1 MNEDASI
8 GKGLISKNH
17 LVSRTLG
24 IVGTARRLRS
34 NADMQ
39 RLLPLLV
46 ALAVAAGAAF
56 WITQSPRPAP
66 QAAPTPAALPELAP
80 VEAEEPTAAEPQAA
94 PAPKKAPA
102 GKPWQR
108 LDGCTWKADR
118 WNDGDSFHVITGDEG
133 LEIVARFY
141 FIDTPEAETAYRD
154 RIAEQAAYFGI
165 TKEQAVDIAHEAA
178 AFTEKQLAAP
188 FTVWTR
194 WRSALGR
201 SALGRNYVIIITADG
216 RDLNELLVEN
226 GLARIYGTKTALFD
240 GRDSKKYVARLA
252 ELEAKA
258 KAEKRGGWRFTE
270 GQ

>member
-1 MNEDASI
+1 MSASSRPLRAALCVLAVI
-8 GKGLISKNH
+8 AFYFFGRSNFPTA
-17 LVSRTLG
+17 SRTTPPPPAK
-24 IVGTARRLRS
+24 TA
-34 NADMQ
+34 
-39 RLLPLLV
+39 LPE
-46 ALAVAAGAAF
+46 LAAAEAEEPPAE
-56 WITQSPRPAP
+56 AP
-66 QAAPTPAALPELAP
+66 QAAPT
-80 VEAEEPTAAEPQAA
+80 
-94 PAPKKAPA
+94 PKKAPA
-102 GKPWQR
+102 GKPWQKIE
-108 LDGCTWKADR
+108 GCTWKADR
-118 WNDGDSFHVITGDEG
+118 WNDGDSFHVLTGSEPP
-133 LEIVARFY
+133 EIVARFY
-141 FIDTPEAETAYRD
+141 FVDTPEAETAYRD

-165 TKEQAVDIAHEAA
+165 TKEQTVDIAHEAA
-178 AFTEKQLAAP
+178 AFTEKQLNAP

-270 GQ
+270 GR

>member
-1 MNEDASI
+1 MPLVNSFLQFRFSRMRMEPSSRRNSTGLPESGRWSKKSKLGSASSSGIHSRLACHGGTMGMNAASI
-8 GKGLISKNH
+8 FSAYWQEN
-17 LVSRTLG
+17 
-24 IVGTARRLRS
+24 GTEYWHDPVTRL
-34 NADMQ
+34 
-39 RLLPLLV
+39 
-46 ALAVAAGAAF
+46 
-56 WITQSPRPAP
+56 
-66 QAAPTPAALPELAP
+66 
-80 VEAEEPTAAEPQAA
+80 
-94 PAPKKAPA
+94 
-102 GKPWQR
+102 
-108 LDGCTWKADR
+108 
-118 WNDGDSFHVITGDEG
+118 
-133 LEIVARFY
+133 Y
-141 FIDTPEAETAYRD
+141 FVDTPEAETAYRD

-165 TKEQAVDIAHEAA
+165 TKEQAIELAREAS
-178 AFTEKQLAAP
+178 AFTEKHLAAP

-226 GLARIYGTKTALFD
+226 GLARIYGTKTALYD

>member
-1 MNEDASI
+1 MSAS
-8 GKGLISKNH
+8 
-17 LVSRTLG
+17 SRPLRAALCALAAIAFYFFG
-24 IVGTARRLRS
+24 RS
-34 NADMQ
+34 N
-39 RLLPLLV
+39 LP
-46 ALAVAAGAAF
+46 
-56 WITQSPRPAP
+56 PRPALP
-66 QAAPTPAALPELAP
+66 PPATATVPELAP
-80 VEAEEPTAAEPQAA
+80 VEAEEQPAEAPQAA
-94 PAPKKAPA
+94 PTPKKAPA

-118 WNDGDSFHVITGDEG
+118 WNDGDSFHILTGSEPP
-133 LEIVARFY
+133 EVVARLY
-141 FIDTPEAETAYRD
+141 FVDTPEAETAYRD

-165 TKEQAVDIAHEAA
+165 TKEQTVELAHEAA
-178 AFTEKQLAAP
+178 AFTAKRLSAP

-201 SALGRNYVIIITADG
+201 SALGRSYVIVITADG

-270 GQ
+270 GR

>member
-1 MNEDASI
+1 MSAS
-8 GKGLISKNH
+8 
-17 LVSRTLG
+17 SRSLRAALCALAAIAFYFFG
-24 IVGTARRLRS
+24 RS
-34 NADMQ
+34 N
-39 RLLPLLV
+39 LP
-46 ALAVAAGAAF
+46 
-56 WITQSPRPAP
+56 PASKT
-66 QAAPTPAALPELAP
+66 TPPPPLPAMAALPELAP
-80 VEAEEPTAAEPQAA
+80 AEVEEPPAEEPQAA
-94 PAPKKAPA
+94 PTPKKAPA

-108 LDGCTWKADR
+108 IEGCQWKADR
-118 WNDGDSFHVITGDEG
+118 WNDGDSFHVITGDAG
-133 LEIVARFY
+133 REIVARLY
-141 FIDTPEAETAYRD
+141 FVDTPEAETAYRD
-154 RIAEQAAYFGI
+154 RITEQAAYFGI
-165 TKEQAVDIAHEAA
+165 TKEQAVEIAHEAA

-258 KAEKRGGWRFTE
+258 KAEKRGGWRFME
-270 GQ
+270 GR

>member
-1 MNEDASI
+1 MSAS
-8 GKGLISKNH
+8 
-17 LVSRTLG
+17 SRPLRAALCVLAVIAFYFFG
-24 IVGTARRLRS
+24 RS
-34 NADMQ
+34 N
-39 RLLPLLV
+39 LP
-46 ALAVAAGAAF
+46 
-56 WITQSPRPAP
+56 PASK
-66 QAAPTPAALPELAP
+66 TPPPPPPPAKTALPELAAAE
-80 VEAEEPTAAEPQAA
+80 VEEPPAEEPQAV
-94 PAPKKAPA
+94 PTPKKAPA

-108 LDGCTWKADR
+108 MEGCQWKADR
-118 WNDGDSFHVITGDEG
+118 WNDGDSFHVITGDAG
-133 LEIVARFY
+133 REIVARLY
-141 FIDTPEAETAYRD
+141 FVDTPEAETAYRD

-270 GQ
+270 GR